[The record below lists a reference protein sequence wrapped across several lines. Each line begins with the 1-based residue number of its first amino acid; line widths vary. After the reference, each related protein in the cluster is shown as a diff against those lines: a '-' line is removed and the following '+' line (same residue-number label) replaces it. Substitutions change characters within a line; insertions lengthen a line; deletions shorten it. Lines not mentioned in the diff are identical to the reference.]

1 MPPRAPAAARICA
14 LATLAVA
21 AAMVA
26 PACGDEQVSAAELGA
41 RRLNDPSLSTSPFN
55 RSSCATC
62 HRLAPPAGLPPVDA
76 DGRHQGAIDAGYNL
90 ADTVHRPSWWGGDEL
105 RLLDAVNT
113 CLTGF
118 MGGRAL
124 EPDEDAARQIY
135 EYLVE
140 VSPDPAPPALPV
152 TVVRTID
159 DLIALAPDAD
169 AERGRDVYDRACR
182 RCHGA
187 PHTGDGRTDA
197 RASFIPEDSIAVFGP
212 TRARAAVVEKVR
224 HGRLF
229 HIGGVM
235 PFYSLEVLAD
245 VELADVLSYVG
256 L

>member
-1 MPPRAPAAARICA
+1 MPPRPPAASRICA
-14 LATLAVA
+14 LAALSAAVA
-21 AAMVA
+21 VLA
-26 PACGDEQVSAAELGA
+26 PACGDEQVPAAELGA
-41 RRLNDPSLSTSPFN
+41 RRLADPNLSTSPFN
-55 RSSCATC
+55 RSSCTTC
-62 HRLAPPAGLPPVDA
+62 HRIGPPAGLPPVDD
-76 DGRHQGAIDAGYNL
+76 DGRHPGAIDAGYNL

-118 MGGRAL
+118 MGGRPL

-135 EYLVE
+135 EYLLA

-159 DLIALAPDAD
+159 DLTALKPDAD
-169 AERGRDVYDRACR
+169 PDRGRDVYDRACR
-182 RCHGA
+182 RCHGD
-187 PHTGDGRTDA
+187 PHTGAGRADS
-197 RASFIPEDSIAVFGP
+197 RASLIPEDSIAVFG
-212 TRARAAVVEKVR
+212 TSLARSAVVEKVR

-245 VELADVLSYVG
+245 EELADVLSYVG

>member
-1 MPPRAPAAARICA
+1 MQVRAAAGVCVLAAAA
-14 LATLAVA
+14 LAVVA
-21 AAMVA
+21 IGG
-26 PACGDEQVSAAELGA
+26 CGDEQVSAAELGA
-41 RRLNDPSLSTSPFN
+41 RRLRDPRLSTSPFN

-76 DGRHQGAIDAGYNL
+76 DGRHPGAIDPGYNL
-90 ADTVHRPSWWGGDEL
+90 ADTVHRPSWWGGDQL

-135 EYLVE
+135 EYLVT

-152 TVVRTID
+152 TVVRTVD
-159 DLIALAPDAD
+159 DLPDLAGDAD
-169 AERGRDVYDRACR
+169 RGRDVYDRACR

-187 PHTGDGRTDA
+187 PHTGEGRTDD
-197 RASFIPEDSIAVFGP
+197 RASIIPEDTVMMF
-212 TRARAAVVEKVR
+212 TDLARTAVVEKVR

-245 VELADVLSYVG
+245 EELADVLSYVG